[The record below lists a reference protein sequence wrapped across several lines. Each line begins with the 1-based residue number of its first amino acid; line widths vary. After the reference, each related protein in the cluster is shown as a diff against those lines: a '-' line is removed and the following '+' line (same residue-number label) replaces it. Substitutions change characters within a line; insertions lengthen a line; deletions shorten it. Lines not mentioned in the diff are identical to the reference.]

1 MMSVSIADI
10 RSFIETAL
18 EAVSVNDSTPD
29 LFFFRGDEQKFPFAT
44 IVTHDD
50 SYDFA
55 SALDR
60 QGIFRLNFATDK
72 QTFQQLFPELKTR
85 KDLDEAG
92 FDYQALDRLFP
103 HPVYG
108 RMRWVSV
115 INPETIWPKCQELLG
130 KAHQIREL
138 RPNNW

>member
-1 MMSVSIADI
+1 MSVSLVDT
-10 RSFIETAL
+10 RSFLTTL
-18 EAVSVNDSTPD
+18 PDVSVHDGTDD

-50 SYDFA
+50 PYDTL
-55 SALDR
+55 SNLSR
-60 QGIFRLNFATDK
+60 PGVFRLNFATDK
-72 QTFQQLFPELKTR
+72 ETFAMLFP
-85 KDLDEAG
+85 DLQTKAALTEANL
-92 FDYQALDRLFP
+92 DYQALDVFFP

-115 INPETIWPKCQELLG
+115 INPDRVWSHCQELLV